1 MVIDNLNKYQKDM
14 ENNKATIET
23 LNDLVQINNDRIKG
37 FEKAIKE
44 TTEAN
49 NDQELIAVF
58 NNKIL
63 ESQQLKST
71 LAQEVQVLGGDA
83 DTDTSVSG
91 TIHRTWLQVKAS
103 FTGHSE
109 KSILEECEFGE
120 DAIKKAY
127 QSALEEEGL
136 PAYIRDILNDQK
148 SIIDQSHDEIK
159 ALRDS
164 VEQSH

>member
-1 MVIDNLNKYQKDM
+1 M
-14 ENNKATIET
+14 ENNKAIIET

-37 FEKAIKE
+37 FENAIKE
-44 TTEAN
+44 TTEGN
-49 NDQELIAVF
+49 NDQELISVF
-58 NNKIL
+58 TNKIL
-63 ESQQLKST
+63 ESQQLKAT
-71 LAQEVQVLGGDA
+71 LAEEIQVLGGDA
-83 DTDTSVSG
+83 ATDTSVSG
-91 TIHRTWLQVKAS
+91 AIHRTWLEVKAA

-127 QSALEEEGL
+127 QTAIDDENM

-164 VEQSH
+164 VEQHD

>member
-1 MVIDNLNKYQKDM
+1 M
-14 ENNKATIET
+14 ESNKAIIET

-37 FEKAIKE
+37 FENAIKE
-44 TTEAN
+44 LSEN
-49 NDQELIAVF
+49 NDGVYDRSDLVTVF

-63 ESQQLKST
+63 ESQQLKSN
-71 LAQEVQVLGGDA
+71 LAEEIQVLGGDA
-83 DTDTSVSG
+83 DQDSTVSG
-91 TIHRTWLQVKAS
+91 TIHRTWLEVKAA

-127 QSALEEEGL
+127 QTAIDDENV

-148 SIIDQSHDEIK
+148 AIIDQSHDEIK

-164 VEQSH
+164 VEQDH